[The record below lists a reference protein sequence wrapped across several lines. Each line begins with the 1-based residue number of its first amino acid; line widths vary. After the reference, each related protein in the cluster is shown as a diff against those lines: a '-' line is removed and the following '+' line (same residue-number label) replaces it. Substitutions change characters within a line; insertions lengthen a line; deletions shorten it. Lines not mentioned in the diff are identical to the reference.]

1 MFFNNTEI
9 TEGKSEIDQPAETT
23 QAKME
28 IKERI
33 KLKYLASGTEIPKI
47 DEQTKVE
54 PPKPVSTVIIH
65 M

>member
-9 TEGKSEIDQPAETT
+9 TEGKSEIDQPAETI